1 MDSSRLGRINAEL
14 KKEIANII
22 NYELSDPRLSGI
34 RSVTRVE
41 SDNELERSNVY
52 ISILASNE
60 EERQSSFLAIRS
72 SASYIRKTLSHRLKL
87 RTVPYLNFILDTSI
101 EYSEKINAILNTI
114 NIPEDED

>member
-1 MDSSRLGRINAEL
+1 MESTRLSKINAEL
-14 KKEIANII
+14 KKEIAKII

-52 ISILASNE
+52 VSILTTNE
-60 EERQSSFLAIRS
+60 ESRQNSFLAIRA

-87 RTVPYLNFILDTSI
+87 RTVPYLNFILDTSM

-114 NIPEDED
+114 NIPKDEE